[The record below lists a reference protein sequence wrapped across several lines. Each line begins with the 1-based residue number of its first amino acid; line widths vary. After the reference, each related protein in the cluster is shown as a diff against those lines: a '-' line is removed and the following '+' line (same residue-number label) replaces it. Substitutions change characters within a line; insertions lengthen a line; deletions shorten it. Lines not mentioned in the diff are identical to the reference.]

1 MGNSRSELSK
11 KSLGIPVIAVGVP
24 TVVDMATLAE
34 GLAGTK
40 QPPRLDCG
48 CEMMVTPRE
57 IDTGIDRAA
66 DLVAL
71 SLNCALQPQLSPG
84 ELSALV

>member
-1 MGNSRSELSK
+1 M
-11 KSLGIPVIAVGVP
+11 GVP

-34 GLAGTK
+34 GRAGE
-40 QPPRLDCG
+40 QGAARLDCG

-57 IDTGIDRAA
+57 IDAVIDRAA

-71 SLNCALQPQLSPG
+71 TLTCALQPQRTPK